1 MDIAELVTRLARTD
15 LLQGAP
21 DEVLAAC
28 ANLAT
33 RIHLQPGDALI
44 LAGSRTG
51 SLYVLSSGTVEV
63 RLRGATDTA
72 VALAQL
78 SEGDVLGEIQ
88 VVTGQ
93 AATTDVVAITPCV
106 ALEIDE
112 GLMRIIVEGFP
123 SFDERLAQLA
133 SRRLRKLVFHHAVAE
148 LLEGVKPS
156 VVDEFIAGAT
166 EVLLRRGESLFQQG
180 DAADAWYVLTS
191 GRLSVNDDSAE
202 ETHKVADLLPGAS
215 VGEMAL
221 ITGGERNAG
230 VRAERAASL
239 MRVTR
244 PSFERFADEHPA
256 FARRL
261 MATVVRRLTSKAAT
275 HKGGGTLIL
284 VVVRAS
290 DSPILEAAL
299 EQLGGALG
307 RMARAAVCTRADFER
322 AVGSRIDPAASE
334 THPLWSRFDVW
345 LEEAQREHPLVL
357 VDAGHADDSWRRECL
372 LHADRCVWLAEP
384 VADGES
390 QPAPAVRA
398 ARHGAREFARH
409 GSQRVPWWLLLAHPA
424 ATRAPRNTRAWLDAD
439 DFDRHFHLRLDD
451 VPAMERTARLLAGI
465 GIGVALSGGGA
476 RAFAHIGVLKA
487 FVELG
492 IPIDCIGGT
501 SMGAIQ
507 AGMFAMGLS
516 IDEMRKLNLEVIEQ
530 RPFEEYT
537 LPVVAVVASQRRD
550 ATIRH
555 TFGDV
560 RIEDLW
566 IPYLAISTDLCA
578 ARAVVHER
586 GSLGLAAS
594 ASSSIPGVLV
604 PVIDGDRI
612 LVDGGIVDNLPA
624 ARVKQRS
631 GGTLF
636 GVKVAP
642 NDDLLAPDGGF
653 PSAWKV
659 LWHRVIPGLP
669 RLVTPRLGDILVRTM
684 TVGSAERMVDATRSV
699 DVLVEPDVAKIGM
712 LQFKAIDSLIELGYA
727 AGMKALRAW
736 EARALRAGT
745 DPASTQTSS

>member
-1 MDIAELVTRLARTD
+1 MDTAELRSRLARTE

-21 DEVLAAC
+21 SEVVAAC

-33 RIHLQPGDALI
+33 RVDVAPGEALI
-44 LAGSRTG
+44 LAGSRSG
-51 SLYVLSSGTVEV
+51 SLYFLLSGTVEV
-63 RLRGATDTA
+63 RLRGANDTTA
-72 VALAQL
+72 SLARL
-78 SEGDVLGEIQ
+78 GEDEVLGEIQ

-106 ALEIDE
+106 ALKIDG
-112 GLMRIIVEGFP
+112 GLMRIIAEGFA

-133 SRRLRKLVFHHAVAE
+133 SRRLRKLVFHRAAAD
-148 LLEGVKPS
+148 LLEGVQPALL
-156 VVDEFIAGAT
+156 DEFIAGAN
-166 EVLLRRGESLFQQG
+166 EVTLRRGESLFDQG

-191 GRLSVNDDSAE
+191 GRLSVNEESAGE
-202 ETHKVADLLPGAS
+202 SRRVADLLPGAS

-221 ITGGERNAG
+221 ITGGERNSS

-239 MRVTR
+239 MRVSR
-244 PSFERFADEHPA
+244 ASFERFADQHPA

-261 MATVVRRLTSKAAT
+261 MATVVRRLTDKTAARR
-275 HKGGGTLIL
+275 GGGTLIV

-290 DSPILEAAL
+290 DSPVLETAL
-299 EQLGGALG
+299 GQLGIAL
-307 RMARAAVCTRADFER
+307 RAMAQAAVCTRTDFET

-345 LEEAQREHPLVL
+345 LEEAQREHPLVV
-357 VDAGHADDSWRRECL
+357 VDAGHADDAWRRECL
-372 LHADRCVWLAEP
+372 LNADRCLWLAEP
-384 VADGES
+384 VADGEPHPP
-390 QPAPAVRA
+390 PALRA
-398 ARHGAREFARH
+398 ALHAARLQA
-409 GSQRVPWWLLLAHPA
+409 QRLPWWLVLAHPA
-424 ATRAPRNTRAWLDAD
+424 GTRAPRNTRAWLDGE

-451 VPAMERTARLLAGI
+451 GQAMERTARLLAGK
-465 GIGVALSGGGA
+465 GNGVALSGGGA

-516 IDEMRKLNLEVIEQ
+516 IDAMRQLNLEVVEQ

-537 LPVVAVVASQRRD
+537 LPVVAVVASKRRD
-550 ATIRH
+550 ASIRH
-555 TFGDV
+555 SFGDV

-566 IPYLAISTDLCA
+566 IPYLAVSTDLRA
-578 ARAVVHER
+578 ARPVVHER
-586 GSLGLAAS
+586 GSLGVAAG

-604 PVIDGDRI
+604 PVLDGERI
-612 LVDGGIVDNLPA
+612 LVDGGIVDNMPVSWV
-624 ARVKQRS
+624 RQRS
-631 GGTLF
+631 GGTQF

-642 NDDLLAPDGGF
+642 DDDLLAPAGGF

-684 TVGSAERMVDATRSV
+684 TVGSAERMADATRSV
-699 DVLVEPDVAKIGM
+699 DVLIEPEVSKIGM

-727 AGMKALRAW
+727 AGIAALRAW
-736 EARALRAGT
+736 QARARG
-745 DPASTQTSS
+745 DGR